1 MRKGPLLL
9 LVVVVWPLL
18 PVEEKPKFS
27 KGLQWLEK
35 IFWGK
40 ERGQLASRDT
50 CRLQVAF
57 LLINFTNFSFS

>member
-18 PVEEKPKFS
+18 LVEEKPKFS

-40 ERGQLASRDT
+40 ERGQLASRALAG
-50 CRLQVAF
+50 CK
-57 LLINFTNFSFS
+57 